1 MTRLQFAV
9 FGESL
14 VDITRIDGSVHVRPG
29 GSPLNVAVGLARLG
43 ADVEFATSI
52 GRDPFGDAIRAHL
65 AAAGVDL
72 APGSLESMSTS
83 VAEASIAADGSADY
97 RFDLGWDPAGVPTQK
112 AAAAHFGS
120 IAAVLDPGAQRV
132 LDWVGAVRNKTIV
145 SFDPNVRPSIT
156 GTGPV
161 LRDAVNRAA
170 ARADIIK
177 ASAEDLSLLG
187 DANLPER
194 WLDGGATVVIVTD
207 GEHGARLVT
216 RAESIHVPAR
226 IANVV
231 DTIGAGDSFMAGL
244 LWSLG
249 VGRLVDRGALAAASV
264 DELTR
269 HVRFAAGCAAVT
281 VSREG
286 ADPPTLDAYAELF
299 GIEPDGI
306 AEALKA
312 VPNERPQS

>member
-52 GRDPFGDAIRAHL
+52 GRDPSGAAIRAHL

-72 APGSLESMSTS
+72 APGSLEGTSTS
-83 VAEASIAADGSADY
+83 VAEASIAADGGADY
-97 RFDLGWDPAGVPTQK
+97 RFDLAWDPAGVPTGR

-132 LDWVGAVRNKTIV
+132 LDWVGAVRDEAIV

-156 GTGPV
+156 GTGPA
-161 LRDAVNRAA
+161 LRDAVNLAA

-177 ASAEDLSLLG
+177 ASAEDLGFLG

-194 WLDGGATVVIVTD
+194 WLDAGATVVIVTD
-207 GEHGARLVT
+207 GGHGARLAT
-216 RAESIHVPAR
+216 HAGSIHVPAR
-226 IANVV
+226 VAKLV

-249 VGRLVDRGALAAASV
+249 AGHLLDRGALAAASI
-264 DELTR
+264 DELAR

-286 ADPPTLDAYAELF
+286 ADPPTLHAYAELF
-299 GIEPDGI
+299 ENELDSV

-312 VPNERPQS
+312 ARNE